1 MRRLAVGVLAC
12 VALPAPAR
20 AYRPFNSTDAAVA
33 TAGEIELEVG
43 PAGFLKEGS
52 ERWLVAPALILNW
65 GFARSWEVVLEGRQL
80 IHLGAAVAGAR
91 VAVED
96 VALSLKTVLRDGA
109 LQEASGLSIAS
120 ELSALL
126 PAVDGE
132 SGAGAEA
139 ALIASHRS
147 DAVTAHLNLAASWT
161 RAHEPGFFAGLIA
174 EGHDAWTVRP
184 VAELFVEAERH
195 VPATFSALAGA
206 IWRLRENLSVD
217 AALRIARAGT
227 VNITEIRAGFTWAF
241 AVGFPG
247 LRRRR

>member
-1 MRRLAVGVLAC
+1 VRRLAVGVLAC

-33 TAGEIELEVG
+33 AAGEIELEVG

-161 RAHEPGFFAGLIA
+161 RAPGPCGRWRSYSSRQSVTCPPPFRRSPAPSGGCA
-174 EGHDAWTVRP
+174 RTSPSMRRCGSRAP
-184 VAELFVEAERH
+184 ER
-195 VPATFSALAGA
+195 
-206 IWRLRENLSVD
+206 
-217 AALRIARAGT
+217 
-227 VNITEIRAGFTWAF
+227 
-241 AVGFPG
+241 
-247 LRRRR
+247 